1 MPRIY
6 VLTFSN
12 IYCILSVDKG
22 GIKNMATESIF
33 TNIVLSDPKEVQML
47 IDALEASK
55 KDLKKETK
63 PSIAPLLT
71 DLDEIRR
78 RFDNR
83 LKKING

>member
-12 IYCILSVDKG
+12 IYCILSLEEG

-47 IDALEASK
+47 IDALEASE
-55 KDLKKETK
+55 KDPKKETK

-71 DLDEIRR
+71 DLEEIRR

>member
-1 MPRIY
+1 M
-6 VLTFSN
+6 
-12 IYCILSVDKG
+12 
-22 GIKNMATESIF
+22 
-33 TNIVLSDPKEVQML
+33 SDPKEVQML

-71 DLDEIRR
+71 DLEEIRR